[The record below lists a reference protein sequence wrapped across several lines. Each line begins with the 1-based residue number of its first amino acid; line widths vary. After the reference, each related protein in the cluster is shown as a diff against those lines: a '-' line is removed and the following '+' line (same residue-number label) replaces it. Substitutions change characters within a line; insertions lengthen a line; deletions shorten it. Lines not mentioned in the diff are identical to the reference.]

1 MKITR
6 KQLRRLIKEELNRAL
21 QEDAQVPEVLAAVQ
35 PPASSTQSFDDF
47 LKGQTPAVKKEFLAA
62 KAELEAFDQ
71 FGAQTKQE
79 VCSERTLFGAR
90 SHTGAHADR
99 C

>member
-21 QEDAQVPEVLAAVQ
+21 QEDAHVPKVLAAVQ

-62 KAELEAFDQ
+62 EAELEASAQFD
-71 FGAQTKQE
+71 KK
-79 VCSERTLFGAR
+79 
-90 SHTGAHADR
+90 ADR
-99 C
+99 EEALMAIDGV